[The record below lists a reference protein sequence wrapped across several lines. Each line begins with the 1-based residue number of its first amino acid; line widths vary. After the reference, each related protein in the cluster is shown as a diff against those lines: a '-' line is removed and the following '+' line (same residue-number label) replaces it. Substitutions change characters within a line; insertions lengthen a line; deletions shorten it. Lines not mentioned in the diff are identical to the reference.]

1 MDQLRLLNLQS
12 FQTLLEILPT
22 TESLLESEGWRDAA
36 TLECWGFLLLLRNCS
51 KTCPM
56 ASALVWSLSLC
67 SIVI

>member
-1 MDQLRLLNLQS
+1 MDQLRLLDLQS
-12 FQTLLEILPT
+12 FQSLLEILPT

-36 TLECWGFLLLLRNCS
+36 TLVWGFLLLLRNCS